1 VRCERLLHVEGLTV
15 TLRWRTAIQALFF
28 CFGFCQKSKIVAR
41 VELSLTLDSTGSL
54 YKELLTD
61 NVLQI

>member
-1 VRCERLLHVEGLTV
+1 VWLYGLSPYSIRFSVHPALCESTYKFQL
-15 TLRWRTAIQALFF
+15 
-28 CFGFCQKSKIVAR
+28 
-41 VELSLTLDSTGSL
+41 ELSLTLDSTGSL